1 MQVPPTALA
10 GIRRLSLTIVVTAD
24 ELEDGADEAFRYLL
38 SVPTSLAEL
47 DINFYRKDRCYFTS
61 AYMAV
66 LAECLSNA
74 SLTSISITH
83 GHMSAAGLGNLLESQ
98 GRTLQSLRLCSIS
111 FGDGDNSVA
120 MFNHIRAS
128 TMLNCL
134 ELDHLTHGNSII
146 AMDWK
151 APSCNLSARGK
162 AAVQDL
168 WRHYM
173 ACYSPWWFQE
183 CQQMAYEWEL
193 SFSSRWGS
201 IVHQRQQSLDEFPVV
216 LLVIP
221 LLAYC

>member
-1 MQVPPTALA
+1 LLSPPMNWKTAPT
-10 GIRRLSLTIVVTAD
+10 RLSDT
-24 ELEDGADEAFRYLL
+24 FL

-162 AAVQDL
+162 AA
-168 WRHYM
+168 HYM

-183 CQQMAYEWEL
+183 CQQMAYE
-193 SFSSRWGS
+193 
-201 IVHQRQQSLDEFPVV
+201 
-216 LLVIP
+216 
-221 LLAYC
+221 